1 MENNSLNKKIMEQV
15 KNRIVISNLES
26 EENMKI
32 NKKKQVLSIA
42 AVAVIML
49 AGGFFTVNAAT
60 NGELVENIKDTI
72 KVVFVDDDGT
82 ENEVEG
88 TTYTDTNNHTI
99 ETYETN
105 DNGKT
110 HTLEVD
116 KTNLD
121 DENMTIS
128 GTIKDNEASITI
140 DNEE

>member
-1 MENNSLNKKIMEQV
+1 MENNSLNKKIIEQV

-32 NKKKQVLSIA
+32 NKKKQILSIA

-49 AGGFFTVNAAT
+49 TGGFFTVNAAT
-60 NGELVENIKDTI
+60 NGELAENIKDTI
-72 KVVFVDDDGT
+72 KVVFVNDDGT

-88 TTYTDTNNHTI
+88 TTNKDSNNHTI

>member
-1 MENNSLNKKIMEQV
+1 MENNSLNKKIIEQV

-32 NKKKQVLSIA
+32 NKKKQILSIA

-49 AGGFFTVNAAT
+49 TGGFFTVNAAT
-60 NGELVENIKDTI
+60 NGELAENIKDTI
-72 KVVFVDDDGT
+72 KVVFVNDDGT

-88 TTYTDTNNHTI
+88 TTYKDSNNHTI

-121 DENMTIS
+121 DENMTIN
-128 GTIKDNEASITI
+128 GTIKDDEASITI

>member
-1 MENNSLNKKIMEQV
+1 MENNSLNKKIIEQV

-32 NKKKQVLSIA
+32 NKKKQILSIA

-49 AGGFFTVNAAT
+49 TGGFFTVNAAT
-60 NGELVENIKDTI
+60 NGELAENIKDTI
-72 KVVFVDDDGT
+72 KVVFVNDDGT

-88 TTYTDTNNHTI
+88 TTYKDFNNHTI

-121 DENMTIS
+121 DENMTIN
-128 GTIKDNEASITI
+128 GTIKDDEASITI

>member
-1 MENNSLNKKIMEQV
+1 MENNSLNKKIIEQV
-15 KNRIVISNLES
+15 KNRIVIYNLES

-32 NKKKQVLSIA
+32 NKKKQILSIA

-49 AGGFFTVNAAT
+49 TGGFFTVNAAT
-60 NGELVENIKDTI
+60 NGELAENIKDTI
-72 KVVFVDDDGT
+72 KVVFVNDDGT

-88 TTYTDTNNHTI
+88 TTYKDSNNHTI

-121 DENMTIS
+121 DENMTIN

>member
-1 MENNSLNKKIMEQV
+1 MENNSLNKKIIEQV

-32 NKKKQVLSIA
+32 NKKKQILSIA

-49 AGGFFTVNAAT
+49 TGGFFTVNAAT
-60 NGELVENIKDTI
+60 NGELAENIKDTI
-72 KVVFVDDDGT
+72 KVVFVNDDGT

-88 TTYTDTNNHTI
+88 TTYKDSNNHTI

>member
-1 MENNSLNKKIMEQV
+1 MENNSLNKKIIEQV
-15 KNRIVISNLES
+15 KNRIVISNVES

-32 NKKKQVLSIA
+32 NKKKQILSIA

-49 AGGFFTVNAAT
+49 TGGFFTVNAAT
-60 NGELVENIKDTI
+60 NGELAENIKDTI
-72 KVVFVDDDGT
+72 KVVFVNDDGT

-88 TTYTDTNNHTI
+88 TTYKDSNNHTI

-121 DENMTIS
+121 DENMTIN
-128 GTIKDNEASITI
+128 GTIKDDEASITI